1 MEFNRPNVSTWMR
14 RRCDAYRDEVTG
26 EVDATALAEA
36 AAAALDANGT
46 DGPLDDEQHWI
57 WELALKYQ

>member
-1 MEFNRPNVSTWMR
+1 MEFTRPNVSSWMR
-14 RRCDAYRDEVTG
+14 RAAPRFRDDTTG
-26 EVDATALAEA
+26 EVNATALAEA
-36 AAAALDANGT
+36 AAEAFEQNGL

>member
-1 MEFNRPNVSTWMR
+1 MQFSRANVSSWMR
-14 RRCDAYRDEVTG
+14 RHRDDHRDGLTG

-36 AAAALDANGT
+36 AAASFDQNGI

-57 WELALKYQ
+57 WELALKYR